1 MNDPELEVF
10 EAEELAEAYSLARP
24 HPTSPE
30 ELRSPEQLA
39 ELILRQLEL
48 LGEDP
53 EREGLTKT
61 PMRVAHSLLR
71 LTEGYE
77 LDLHQVVNGAV
88 FAAEGAD
95 LVVVR
100 DIEFYS
106 LCEHHLLPFYGR
118 VHVAYLPDRKVIGLS
133 KIPRIVDMFARRL
146 QLQERFTAQVAD
158 ALMEA
163 VEPKGV
169 AVVATALHFCMMM
182 RGVEKQ
188 HSKTTTS
195 AFRGI
200 FRTDQALREEVLRTL
215 GEPTVHTP

>member
-1 MNDPELEVF
+1 MNDPDLEIYQPG
-10 EAEELAEAYSLARP
+10 ELAEALARLSDGERTP
-24 HPTSPE
+24 R
-30 ELRSPEQLA
+30 ELRSPAQLSR
-39 ELILRQLEL
+39 LILAQLEL

-53 EREGLTKT
+53 SREGLVKT
-61 PMRVAHSLLR
+61 PQRVAHSLLQ

-88 FAAEGAD
+88 FSAEGAD

-133 KIPRIVDMFARRL
+133 KIPRIVDMYARRL

-163 VEPKGV
+163 VEPQGV

-188 HSKTTTS
+188 HAKTTTS
-195 AFRGI
+195 AFRGL